1 MNECKSIS
9 SNGGGIC
16 TNQSANNS
24 VIHISNLVEL
34 TKCQSNLDGGGI
46 YAIVKNSNYLMISN
60 IKLKL
65 CKSTG
70 KGGGIYADVSG
81 SNNTFDITN
90 QVQIDECESQL
101 DGGGIYVKLN
111 NSGQIFIKDSILN
124 QCKSLKGN
132 GGAIY
137 ADISDNNSLLLISD
151 QTNIKSCQSELDGG
165 AIYAIIQSQGN
176 LIITQNSKIS
186 TCKSISGKGG
196 SIFIDI
202 IGLSSFQSSIVQI
215 SNLVQFESSESFSDG
230 GAIYAVIRQFGDLQI
245 YRTKF
250 IGCKSR
256 SGKGGGIFVNQSN
269 SYSSLQL
276 TNQVEF
282 TNCNSSLEG
291 GAIYSIVANSS
302 TLKLSKIIFNSC
314 ESLTEKGGAIYTEIS
329 ETGINPILYD
339 EIQLNQCQ
347 CKLNGGG
354 IYAIITNQGKLS
366 IRKTTLN
373 GCICKSGKG
382 GGIYTEISGIGS
394 LIQISDQVKFIE
406 CESQDNVGSGGG
418 LCSIIEKS
426 GKLSISQNCYFTD
439 CKCTPG
445 NGGGMYIEMKSLGVV
460 DIQNQVYFSHCKA
473 LQSKQF
479 TPPTGYGGAIF
490 LLIYDNLDITQNNI
504 NLKGALFNQNE
515 AQNKGHS
522 LFVVMS
528 KLRE

>member
-1 MNECKSIS
+1 
-9 SNGGGIC
+9 
-16 TNQSANNS
+16 
-24 VIHISNLVEL
+24 
-34 TKCQSNLDGGGI
+34 
-46 YAIVKNSNYLMISN
+46 
-60 IKLKL
+60 
-65 CKSTG
+65 
-70 KGGGIYADVSG
+70 GGIYADVSG

-101 DGGGIYVKLN
+101 DGG
-111 NSGQIFIKDSILN
+111 
-124 QCKSLKGN
+124 
-132 GGAIY
+132 
-137 ADISDNNSLLLISD
+137 
-151 QTNIKSCQSELDGG
+151 
-165 AIYAIIQSQGN
+165 
-176 LIITQNSKIS
+176 
-186 TCKSISGKGG
+186 
-196 SIFIDI
+196 
-202 IGLSSFQSSIVQI
+202 
-215 SNLVQFESSESFSDG
+215 VQFENSESFSDG

-245 YRTKF
+245 NRTKF
-250 IGCKSR
+250 IGCKST

-291 GAIYSIVANSS
+291 GAMYSIVANSS
-302 TLKLSKIIFNSC
+302 TLKLSKITFDNC
-314 ESLTEKGGAIYTEIS
+314 KSLTEKGGGIYTEIS
-329 ETGINPILYD
+329 QTIISPIQYD
-339 EIQLNQCQ
+339 EIQMNQCQ
-347 CKLNGGG
+347 SDLNGGG
-354 IYAIITNQGKLS
+354 FYAIITNQGKLS
-366 IRKTTLN
+366 IRKTSLN
-373 GCICKSGKG
+373 GCISKSGKG

-439 CKCTPG
+439 CKCTSG

-460 DIQNQVYFSHCKA
+460 NIQNQVYFSHCKA

-515 AQNKGHS
+515 AQNKGH
-522 LFVVMS
+522 
-528 KLRE
+528 